1 MTAYL
6 RCNLSYRVSFREQNL
21 HMFFRS
27 SFASFLLVCASLQVI
42 AQVTAPKYSNDFLA
56 IGVGARA
63 LGMGNTQTAIT
74 DDVTSAYWNPA
85 GLNKIKSKYD
95 ASVMRAS
102 YFAGIANYDY
112 AGLAYR
118 IDTSSVLA
126 ASMIRF
132 SVDDIPDTRFLYDAN
147 GQLNYNRI
155 RFFSAAD
162 YAFALSYARKNI
174 LIPGLDLGANVKV
187 IYRRVGDFANAWG
200 FGLDVGAQYK
210 WKGIK
215 LGLMARDVTG
225 TFNAWTV
232 NSESLREVF
241 AQTGNTL
248 PSNSVEV
255 TLPRTILG
263 MAYRFVV
270 KKKVGITPALDWEL
284 TFDGKRNTLIKSNL
298 ISADPRGGIEADY
311 NNLVYVRFG
320 VNNLQQFTDFDQSKR
335 FRAQTNFGLGLR
347 LKHQDKVTAQID
359 YALTNIG
366 DLSGSLYSNIFS
378 LRLGFVL

>member
-1 MTAYL
+1 
-6 RCNLSYRVSFREQNL
+6 
-21 HMFFRS
+21 
-27 SFASFLLVCASLQVI
+27 
-42 AQVTAPKYSNDFLA
+42 
-56 IGVGARA
+56 
-63 LGMGNTQTAIT
+63 
-74 DDVTSAYWNPA
+74 
-85 GLNKIKSKYD
+85 
-95 ASVMRAS
+95 
-102 YFAGIANYDY
+102 
-112 AGLAYR
+112 
-118 IDTSSVLA
+118 
-126 ASMIRF
+126 
-132 SVDDIPDTRFLYDAN
+132 
-147 GQLNYNRI
+147 LNYNRI